1 MIWAS
6 WRQFRSQGAV
16 ALAALTVVA
25 VVLLV
30 TGMQLVHVYDS
41 TVVPCK
47 AYGDCKSIIAKF
59 ALSDGLLQDLGTVLV
74 VVPGIVGVF
83 WGAPLVAREMEA
95 GTFRLAWT
103 QSFSRTRWLLA
114 KVGLVGLASI
124 VVTGLFSLM
133 LTWWSSPIDRVKG
146 SPFTFFD
153 HRDIVPIGYAAFAFA
168 LGLTAGVLIRRT
180 LPAMAASLVG
190 FVAVRTFVAQSVRTH
205 FARPIT
211 MSQRLNVRDAICSGS
226 GCAPLR
232 SGEFVLS
239 TSLINGSGH
248 TVASVGCRDGVRVTP
263 GSPRPSTAAIQHAY
277 QVCLAQ
283 YRQVQVYQPNSRY
296 WPFQWYETAI
306 FVGLAVIL
314 TGFCFW
320 WVRRH
325 LS

>member
-1 MIWAS
+1 VIWAS

-16 ALAALTVVA
+16 AFAALAVVA
-25 VVLLV
+25 VILAV
-30 TGMQLVHVYDS
+30 TGAHLVHVYDS
-41 TVVPCK
+41 TILPCK
-47 AYGDCKSIIAKF
+47 GTGGCKTLIAKF

-83 WGAPLVAREMEA
+83 WGAPLVARELET

-103 QSFSRTRWLLA
+103 QSFSRTCWLTA
-114 KVGLVGLASI
+114 KVAVVGLAS
-124 VVTGLFSLM
+124 VAVTGLFSLM
-133 LTWWSSPIDRVKG
+133 LTWWSSPIDRAKM

-168 LGLTAGVLIRRT
+168 LGVTTGVLIRRM
-180 LPAMAASLVG
+180 LPAMAVTLVG
-190 FVAVRTFVAQSVRTH
+190 FVAVRTFIAHSVRTH
-205 FARPIT
+205 FASPIT
-211 MSQRLNVRDAICSGS
+211 LSQRLNARDAICTGA
-226 GCAPLR
+226 GCPPLR

-239 TSLINGSGH
+239 NSLVNASGH
-248 TVASVGCRDGVRVTP
+248 AVNTVGCTDGVRVSP
-263 GSPRPSTAAIQHAY
+263 GSPRPDPAAIQHAY
-277 QVCLAQ
+277 QICLAQ
-283 YRQVQVYQPNSRY
+283 YRQVQVYQPDSRY

-306 FVGLAVIL
+306 FVGLALIM

>member
-16 ALAALTVVA
+16 AFAALAVVA
-25 VVLLV
+25 VVLAV
-30 TGMQLVHVYDS
+30 TGAHLVHVYDS
-41 TVVPCK
+41 TIVPCK
-47 AYGDCKSIIAKF
+47 GQGDCKTLIAKF
-59 ALSDGLLQDLGTVLV
+59 ASSYGFLQDLGTVLV

-83 WGAPLVAREMEA
+83 WGAPLVAHELET

-103 QSFSRTRWLLA
+103 QSFSRTRWLTA
-114 KVGLVGLASI
+114 KVGLVGLAS
-124 VVTGLFSLM
+124 VAVTGLFTLM
-133 LTWWSSPIDRVKG
+133 LTWWSSPIDRVKM

-168 LGLTAGVLIRRT
+168 LGVTAGILIRRM
-180 LPAMAASLVG
+180 LPAMAVTLVG
-190 FVAVRTFVAQSVRTH
+190 FVAVRTFIAHAVRAH

-211 MSQRLNVRDAICSGS
+211 LSQRLNARDAICSGV
-226 GCAPLR
+226 GCPPLR
-232 SGEFVLS
+232 SGEFVVS
-239 TSLINGSGH
+239 NSLVNGSGH
-248 TVASVGCRDGVRVTP
+248 VVNTVGCSDGVRVSL
-263 GSPRPSTAAIQHAY
+263 GSPRPSPASIQHAY
-277 QVCLAQ
+277 QICLAQ
-283 YRQVQVYQPNSRY
+283 YRQVQVYQPDSRY

-306 FVGLAVIL
+306 FVGLALIL

>member
-1 MIWAS
+1 
-6 WRQFRSQGAV
+6 
-16 ALAALTVVA
+16 
-25 VVLLV
+25 V
-30 TGMQLVHVYDS
+30 TGAHLVHVYDS
-41 TVVPCK
+41 TILPCK
-47 AYGDCKSIIAKF
+47 GNGGCKTLIAKF

-83 WGAPLVAREMEA
+83 WGAPLVARELET

-103 QSFSRTRWLLA
+103 QSFSRTRWLTA
-114 KVGLVGLASI
+114 KVAVVGLAS
-124 VVTGLFSLM
+124 VAVTGLFSLM
-133 LTWWSSPIDRVKG
+133 LTWWSSPIDRVKM

-168 LGLTAGVLIRRT
+168 LGVTTGVLIRRM
-180 LPAMAASLVG
+180 LPAMAVTLVG
-190 FVAVRTFVAQSVRTH
+190 FVAVRTFIAHSVRTH

-211 MSQRLNVRDAICSGS
+211 LSQRLNARDAICTGA
-226 GCAPLR
+226 GCPPLR

-239 TSLINGSGH
+239 NSLVNSSGH
-248 TVASVGCRDGVRVTP
+248 AVNTVGCTDGVRVSP
-263 GSPRPSTAAIQHAY
+263 GSPRPDPAAIQHAY
-277 QVCLAQ
+277 QICLAQ
-283 YRQVQVYQPNSRY
+283 YRQVQVYQPDSRY

-306 FVGLAVIL
+306 FVGLALIM

>member
-1 MIWAS
+1 MIWAT

-16 ALAALTVVA
+16 ALAVLVIVG

-30 TGMQLVHVYDS
+30 TGLHLVHVYDS

-47 AYGDCKSIIAKF
+47 SHGDCKSTIANF
-59 ALSDGLLQDLGTVLV
+59 TLSYGFLQDLGTVLV
-74 VVPGIVGVF
+74 VVPGFVGVF
-83 WGAPLVAREMEA
+83 WGAPLVAREIEA

-114 KVGLVGLASI
+114 KVGLVGLAS
-124 VVTGLFSLM
+124 VAVTGLFSLM

-190 FVAVRTFVAQSVRTH
+190 FVAVRTFVAHSVRSH

-211 MSQRLNVRDAICSGS
+211 LSQRLNVRDAICSGS

-239 TSLINGSGH
+239 SSLVNGSGH
-248 TVASVGCRDGVRVTP
+248 TVNSVGCSDGVRVTP
-263 GSPRPSTAAIQHAY
+263 GSPRPSPASIQHAY

-306 FVGLAVIL
+306 FVGLAFIL
-314 TGFCFW
+314 TGFCVW

-325 LS
+325 LT

>member
-16 ALAALTVVA
+16 ALVALAVVA
-25 VVLLV
+25 VILAV
-30 TGMQLVHVYDS
+30 TGVHLVHVFDT

-47 AYGDCKSIIAKF
+47 GHGDCKTLVAKF

-74 VVPGIVGVF
+74 FVPAVLGVF
-83 WGAPLVAREMEA
+83 WGAPLVARELET

-103 QSFSRTRWLLA
+103 QSFNRTRWLAA
-114 KVGLVGLASI
+114 KVGLVGLAS
-124 VVTGLFSLM
+124 VAVTGLFSLM
-133 LTWWSSPIDRVKG
+133 LTWWSSPIDRVRA

-168 LGLTAGVLIRRT
+168 LGVTTGVLIRRT
-180 LPAMAASLVG
+180 LPAMAVTLVG
-190 FVAVRTFVAQSVRTH
+190 FVAVRTFIAQSVRTH

-211 MSQRLNVRDAICSGS
+211 FSQRLNPSDAICSGA

-239 TSLINGSGH
+239 NSLVNASGQVVN
-248 TVASVGCRDGVRVTP
+248 TVGCNDGVRVSHSSTP
-263 GSPRPSTAAIQHAY
+263 PSPAAIEHAY
-277 QVCLAQ
+277 RVCLSQ
-283 YRQVQVYQPNSRY
+283 YRMVQVYQPDSRY

-306 FVGLAVIL
+306 FVSLALIL